1 MTVPNL
7 ISILRIILV
16 PIFIIYMIDHR
27 TLASLVIFM
36 IAGVSDALDGFIARV
51 FHQKSNLG
59 AHLDPLADK
68 ILLMSAYI
76 ISAIFKM
83 IPSWL
88 AVLTISRDVII
99 LLGVLVLYLNRYPVK
114 IQPSLLGKATTCMQ
128 VVTILIVLSHDY
140 LNIRFLKIYSFW
152 LAALFTVASGLQY
165 MRSGL
170 IILSQGANSRATS

>member
-27 TLASLVIFM
+27 PLASLVIFM
-36 IAGVSDALDGFIARV
+36 IAGVSDALDGFVARV

-76 ISAIFKM
+76 VSAIFKM

-152 LAALFTVASGLQY
+152 LAALFTLASGLQY

>member
-27 TLASLVIFM
+27 TSASLVVFM
-36 IAGVSDALDGFIARV
+36 IAGVSDALDGFVARA

-128 VVTILIVLSHDY
+128 VVTILIVLSDDY

-165 MRSGL
+165 IRSGL
-170 IILSQGANSRATS
+170 IVLNQGTKSDFA

>member
-1 MTVPNL
+1 
-7 ISILRIILV
+7 
-16 PIFIIYMIDHR
+16 MIDHR

-59 AHLDPLADK
+59 ANLDPLADK

-88 AVLTISRDVII
+88 AVLTIARDVII
-99 LLGVLVLYLNRYPVK
+99 LLGVLILYLNRYPVK

-128 VVTILIVLSHDY
+128 VVTILIVLSQDY

-170 IILSQGANSRATS
+170 IILSQGANSKATSQ